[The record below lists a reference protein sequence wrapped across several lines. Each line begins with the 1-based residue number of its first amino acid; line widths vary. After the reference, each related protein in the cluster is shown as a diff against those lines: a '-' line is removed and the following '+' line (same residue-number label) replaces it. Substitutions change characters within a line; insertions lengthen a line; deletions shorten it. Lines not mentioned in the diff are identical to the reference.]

1 LPGTWLILPT
11 YNEAENLEPMVR
23 AALPRLASSGATPT
37 ILVVDDASPDGTGRI
52 ADRLASEID
61 EVCVLH
67 RTRKDGLGRAYL
79 AGFDAALDAGAE
91 LVLQMDCDFS
101 HDPAD
106 LPRLIAAASAADLVL
121 GSRYVPGGGVE
132 NWALRRRLLSRAGC
146 GYARLVLGVPVRDL
160 TGGFKCWNRS
170 ALETLDLTGVDTQ
183 GYGFQIEMSYRA
195 IKAGLRVAEVPIVFH
210 ERREGHSK
218 MTTRITLEAVWK
230 VPVLRFQK

>member
-1 LPGTWLILPT
+1 MPGVWLILPT

-23 AALPRLASSGATPT
+23 AALPRLASSGASPT

-52 ADRLASEID
+52 ADRLAGEID
-61 EVCVLH
+61 GVRVLH

-79 AGFDAALDAGAE
+79 AGFDAALDAGAD

-106 LPRLIAAASAADLVL
+106 LPRLIAAAGAADLVL

-146 GYARLVLGVPVRDL
+146 G
-160 TGGFKCWNRS
+160 
-170 ALETLDLTGVDTQ
+170 
-183 GYGFQIEMSYRA
+183 
-195 IKAGLRVAEVPIVFH
+195 
-210 ERREGHSK
+210 
-218 MTTRITLEAVWK
+218 
-230 VPVLRFQK
+230 